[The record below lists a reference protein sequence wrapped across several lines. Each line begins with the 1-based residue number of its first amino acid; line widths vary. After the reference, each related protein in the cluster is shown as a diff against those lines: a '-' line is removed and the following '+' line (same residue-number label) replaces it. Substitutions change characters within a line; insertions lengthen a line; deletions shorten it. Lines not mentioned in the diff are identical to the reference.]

1 MTITNTI
8 STLASIGTAVN
19 AADVTTPD
27 NELLALINNLVNGSG
42 DTEQILWDQIST
54 PATPASTKWKQYFKS
69 GGLYSLD
76 SSGGESLITPSH
88 AVCEGRL
95 TLTSG
100 TPVTTTDVTAAT
112 TVYFTPYNGNRL
124 AVYNG
129 SFWIIKTFSELSITM
144 ALATA
149 STPYDIFVYD
159 NAGTL
164 TLEKL
169 AWTNDTT
176 RATALTTQDGVY
188 VKSGAT
194 TRRYLGTV
202 RTTSTIGQTEDSFTK
217 RFVWNLYNRRTRVLR
232 VRDTTDSW
240 TYATAAY
247 RPLNNSTSNRVEF
260 VRGLAEDPVQLIN
273 VMAMTQTGS
282 VSGAAGIGIGSTTVN
297 SAFIY
302 TTALPS
308 FLSLLWA
315 FYRDIPAVGYN
326 YLQPL
331 EYSTGATVTFY
342 GDSGVT
348 YLQTGA
354 IGEMA
359 A

>member
-1 MTITNTI
+1 
-8 STLASIGTAVN
+8 
-19 AADVTTPD
+19 
-27 NELLALINNLVNGSG
+27 
-42 DTEQILWDQIST
+42 
-54 PATPASTKWKQYFKS
+54 
-69 GGLYSLD
+69 
-76 SSGGESLITPSH
+76 
-88 AVCEGRL
+88 
-95 TLTSG
+95 
-100 TPVTTTDVTAAT
+100 
-112 TVYFTPYNGNRL
+112 
-124 AVYNG
+124 
-129 SFWIIKTFSELSITM
+129 M

-149 STPYDIFVYD
+149 STPYDVFVYD